1 MYFTHTPLSVS
12 PLLCCHFLSSGDL
25 HEVEACFKYQ
35 RKNRKTNMVILH
47 QFASFN
53 RKRWTTVTAFT
64 WGFEMWDF
72 EMWNWTAFILKIDW
86 IFLCLTPYSSKIDQA
101 RIFRN
106 AELLLLKR
114 VSYSA
119 SPKLPLLAPSTNNNS
134 HVSFLKDD
142 AVIFLQKTMD
152 VLTLQQSPAEE
163 GRLRSVFTLMA

>member
-1 MYFTHTPLSVS
+1 M
-12 PLLCCHFLSSGDL
+12 
-25 HEVEACFKYQ
+25 
-35 RKNRKTNMVILH
+35 
-47 QFASFN
+47 
-53 RKRWTTVTAFT
+53 
-64 WGFEMWDF
+64 
-72 EMWNWTAFILKIDW
+72 KIDW

-119 SPKLPLLAPSTNNNS
+119 SPKLPLLAPSANNNS
-134 HVSFLKDD
+134 HVSFLKHD